1 MLTLSVTVHPS
12 DRLYLYHLEGDEVCV
27 KVELVDALLDLHA
40 SHHVG
45 MSKVNDDLSVT
56 VIFMTCCIF
65 INTVLIGHNHEP
77 FWSLSCFS
85 V

>member
-27 KVELVDALLDLHA
+27 KVELIDALLDLRA

-45 MSKVNDDLSVT
+45 MSKVNDDLSGN
-56 VIFMTCCIF
+56 CHLHDLLYLHQHR
-65 INTVLIGHNHEP
+65 INCVQP
-77 FWSLSCFS
+77 
-85 V
+85 